1 VTDTESAVS
10 NLGLTAFV
18 KHLVKLVKQST
29 LREGEKKRI
38 KGTEISK
45 VNRLNRFCSLPSG
58 KRKKKVKRIETS
70 WSSFLSLT
78 TAKVFRCSLLFP
90 KKM

>member
-29 LREGEKKRI
+29 LREGEKKEL
-38 KGTEISK
+38 KGQKSQRST
-45 VNRLNRFCSLPSG
+45 G
-58 KRKKKVKRIETS
+58 
-70 WSSFLSLT
+70 
-78 TAKVFRCSLLFP
+78 
-90 KKM
+90 